1 MRFAFAPES
10 KPLEGYTIK
19 RAIHRGGFGEVYYAL
34 TDAGKEV
41 ALKLL
46 HNNLEVELRGVSQCL
61 NLKHPNLVT
70 IFDMKQDAEKD
81 HWIVMEYVGGRGLY
95 EVLQDYPTGMPLQ
108 EVLFWLSGIT
118 AGLSFLHD
126 RGIVHRDL
134 KPANIFCDS
143 GIVKIG
149 DVGLSKYISE
159 SRRSAQTQSV
169 GTVYYMAPEVARG
182 RYGREVDVY
191 STGIILYELMTGR
204 VPFEGETTA
213 EILMKH
219 LTAEPDLDM
228 LPDMLRPVIAASL
241 EKDPER
247 RISDI
252 EELDRRFRLAVQQ
265 SGFAVDKPAPLSAS
279 AGASSSKS
287 RSAPAMA
294 TTLLGADARRRR
306 STEAQDQEP
315 RLVGYLRSLM
325 QFWNNEVPRPIK
337 WVVCAIAFV
346 VILNRGIVQLG
357 PREFVVLGIMYAI
370 YRKYY
375 AVTEKDDAE
384 SERADVLP
392 KATSEWTPARSI
404 PQSSIASSLKAPP
417 VLQPMMAQ
425 AGRTRPVIM
434 SKPTSRHYSPTTVR
448 QISASQRAMD
458 LCISLTVSLVS
469 VIFVTLAV
477 HLATDLLPGTADVAF
492 FGTVALI
499 ASCGLIFSAK
509 VWEGRPVDAVVRR
522 LTQGFIGMVVGAA
535 AWGTQHFLMLQ
546 DSQLLHADEVDSLLE
561 SRVGRITLLDS
572 NGFPTL
578 SCYIAFFGLLFLIRR
593 WWWQADSF
601 RKARFRISTALVT
614 LILGIILTHVLPF
627 PEHLGATW
635 ALAISAIVHLSS
647 GWTPLENRLL
657 APAPDDSLASPAL
670 ARVRHPVLASP
681 VAQKT

>member
-95 EVLQDYPTGMPLQ
+95 EVLQDHPAGMPLK

-191 STGIILYELMTGR
+191 STGIILYEMMTGR

-219 LTAEPDLDM
+219 LTAEPDLDI
-228 LPDMLRPVIAASL
+228 LPDKLRPVIAASL

-247 RISDI
+247 RISDV
-252 EELDRRFRLAVQQ
+252 EELDRRFRLAVQD
-265 SGFAVDKPAPLSAS
+265 SGFAIDKPAPVMSS
-279 AGASSSKS
+279 AGTSTSKS
-287 RSAPAMA
+287 RSSPAMA
-294 TTLLGADARRRR
+294 TTLLGAEARKRR
-306 STEAQDQEP
+306 EAQTHDKEP
-315 RLVGYLRSLM
+315 GMVGHLRSLM
-325 QFWNNEVPRPIK
+325 KFWNDEVPTPIK
-337 WVVCAIAFV
+337 WIVCAVAFV
-346 VILNRGIVQLG
+346 VILKNVQLG
-357 PREFVVLGIMYAI
+357 AKEIAVLGIMYAI

-375 AVTEKDDAE
+375 APAEKEE
-384 SERADVLP
+384 SAPAKPEMTP
-392 KATSEWTPARSI
+392 KATPEVTAPVTASA
-404 PQSSIASSLKAPP
+404 SSITGSLKAQP

-425 AGRTRPVIM
+425 VGKPQPVVM
-434 SKPTSRHYSPTTVR
+434 SKPVPRNYSPTTVR
-448 QISASQRAMD
+448 QIPASQRAMD
-458 LCISLTVSLVS
+458 ISMSLTVSLIS

-477 HLATDLLPGTADVAF
+477 HLATDLLPGAVDVAY
-492 FGTVALI
+492 FGTVALL

-509 VWEGRPVDAVVRR
+509 LWEGRPVDSVVRR
-522 LTQGFIGMVVGAA
+522 LTQGSIGMAVGAL
-535 AWGTQHFLMLQ
+535 AWGTQRFLMLQ

-561 SRVGRITLLDS
+561 GRVGRISLLDG

-578 SCYIAFFGLLFLIRR
+578 SGYMAFFGLLFLVRR

-601 RKARFRISTALVT
+601 RKARFRISTSLVT
-614 LILGIILTHVLPF
+614 LILGIILTQILPF

-635 ALAISAIVHLSS
+635 ALAISAIVQLSS
-647 GWTPLENRLL
+647 GWTPVEDRLL
-657 APAPDDSLASPAL
+657 TPAPDASQTAPVLAQ
-670 ARVRHPVLASP
+670 VRHPVVASP
-681 VAQKT
+681 VAQKA